1 MGLLQQGRN
10 QEAEDVL
17 REILKL
23 EPRNPFTLNNL
34 GFAMEGQGDLE
45 SALRYYNDASLTHS
59 SEPIVVALDPH
70 RRGRPIS
77 DVAFNNMQA
86 GRSRLTSEQ
95 SGQDHAARLNVQ
107 GVSALNHKQSEKALS
122 YFRQALK
129 LDPQKAFSLDNLGF
143 LVDAHGER

>member
-23 EPRNPFTLNNL
+23 DPRNPFTLNNL

-45 SALRYYNDASLTHS
+45 SALRYYNDASLAHS

-70 RRGRPIS
+70 RRGRPIR
-77 DVAFNNMQA
+77 DGGLNNMQA
-86 GRSRLTSEQ
+86 VRRRLHSEQ
-95 SGQDHAARLNVQ
+95 SAPDPAPPPNVE
-107 GVSALNHKQSEKALS
+107 GVSALEHN
-122 YFRQALK
+122 
-129 LDPQKAFSLDNLGF
+129 
-143 LVDAHGER
+143 

>member
-23 EPRNPFTLNNL
+23 DPRNPFTLNNL

-77 DVAFNNMQA
+77 DVAFNNIQA
-86 GRSRLTSEQ
+86 VRRMGERPIGVKAKGRLQEWEST
-95 SGQDHAARLNVQ
+95 RLN
-107 GVSALNHKQSEKALS
+107 SRHT
-122 YFRQALK
+122 
-129 LDPQKAFSLDNLGF
+129 
-143 LVDAHGER
+143 

>member
-23 EPRNPFTLNNL
+23 DPRNPFTLNNL

-70 RRGRPIS
+70 WRGGRVSDGAVDETEADGPPRP
-77 DVAFNNMQA
+77 
-86 GRSRLTSEQ
+86 T
-95 SGQDHAARLNVQ
+95 ARARP
-107 GVSALNHKQSEKALS
+107 SPH
-122 YFRQALK
+122 
-129 LDPQKAFSLDNLGF
+129 PP
-143 LVDAHGER
+143 